1 MKQPPTFDRIRNAR
15 SEQDGLAGV
24 SRFWLTYCNSS
35 GHPLGAVV
43 IDSSNLMHACVRSA
57 IEVIDQGALFAQ
69 GHELD
74 RDSAELV
81 PATAIGRGTEEAARL
96 LRRIES
102 RIPKRPAAPSV
113 RRTAKRKRA

>member
-1 MKQPPTFDRIRNAR
+1 M
-15 SEQDGLAGV
+15 

-43 IDSSNLMHACVRSA
+43 MDSSNLIRARMRSA

-74 RDSAELV
+74 EATAAIV
-81 PATAIGRGTEEAARL
+81 PAWSIGRMLDQDEAATLIRRL
-96 LRRIES
+96 ERG
-102 RIPKRPAAPSV
+102 IPKRPAAASV
-113 RRTAKRKRA
+113 RRRAVKRKRG